1 MSTSASPTTTPACTK
16 SAALLEILAVALPQP
31 PDPRAGHRLL
41 DVASMQVNRM
51 LRENVTQGSTRSAQ
65 AVADAAALLAP
76 DNDGDIRRN
85 AFGLVMEEPLNY
97 PELTL
102 NDTQMR
108 HLREISD
115 LIRGTLTKQFK
126 GDRKPETKKIY
137 ETLRA
142 IV

>member
-1 MSTSASPTTTPACTK
+1 MSTSTSPTPAEDTK
-16 SAALLEILAVALPQP
+16 SATLLELLAAAPALA

-41 DVASMQVNRM
+41 DISSQVLNRLM
-51 LRENVTQGSTRSAQ
+51 RENVTQGSTRSAQ
-65 AVADAAALLAP
+65 AVADANTVVVP
-76 DNDGDIRRN
+76 DNDADLRRL

-97 PELTL
+97 PELKFT
-102 NDTQMR
+102 DAQMR
-108 HLREISD
+108 YLREMQD
-115 LIRGTLTKQFK
+115 TIRGLLTKQFK